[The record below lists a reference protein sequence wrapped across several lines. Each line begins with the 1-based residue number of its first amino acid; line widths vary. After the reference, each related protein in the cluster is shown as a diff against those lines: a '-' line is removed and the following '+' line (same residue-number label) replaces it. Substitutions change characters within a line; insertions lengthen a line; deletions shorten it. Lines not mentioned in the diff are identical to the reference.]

1 MSRQESRA
9 VVVGGGAVVEGPAV
23 LTEVTAVVDGMVV
36 VQVSQKPHER
46 AQKWCMYAEFPW
58 HSPIRAQLGQWS
70 FASRQGSGMVVTRAE
85 AVVVDVIEDAV
96 VEVVVSEVVT
106 DDVVVSVEVVVT
118 VDDPVVVEV
127 VPVKIRQLHRLPGT
141 QLPIGRHFAKVPSFS

>member
-1 MSRQESRA
+1 M
-9 VVVGGGAVVEGPAV
+9 VVGGGAVVEGPAV

-96 VEVVVSEVVT
+96 VEVVVSEVV
-106 DDVVVSVEVVVT
+106 EVVLT

-141 QLPIGRHFAKVPSFS
+141 QLPIGRHFAKVLSFS